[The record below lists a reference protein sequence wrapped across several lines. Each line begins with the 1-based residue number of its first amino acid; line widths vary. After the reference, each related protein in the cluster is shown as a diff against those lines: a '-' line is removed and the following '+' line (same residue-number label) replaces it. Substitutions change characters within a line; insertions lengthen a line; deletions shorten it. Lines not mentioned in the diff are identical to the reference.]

1 MANLIVCLGT
11 GKGTWTE
18 VFKLVSQGPWEKIF
32 IVTNEFGRDNAKIK
46 DRRVEYILI
55 NPEEEMESMGWAI
68 KEKLTGRV
76 TGWEAGL
83 NFVSGTG
90 KEHMAVLLAV
100 MTLGLPFR
108 LVNIKNDMVNI
119 L

>member
-46 DRRVEYILI
+46 DTRVEYILI
-55 NPEEEMESMGWAI
+55 NPEEEMETIGLAI